1 MVEIIERCFKIVI
14 EFMIFLISSTVKILG
29 KPFGLFILTKK
40 SKSISFLRTSRKR
53 NLTEARDCFIAE
65 YENFR
70 VCFK

>member
-1 MVEIIERCFKIVI
+1 
-14 EFMIFLISSTVKILG
+14 LG